1 MKAISVKQPWAYL
14 LCAGIKGIENRTWK
28 LPDKYKG
35 KRVLIHASAKTDK
48 EPYMLFDDAQIDAV
62 GNDIMDVVAS
72 YHNTSAIIGSV
83 VFTDSVINHQSV
95 WAEKTHMA
103 KLGEHEL
110 PSCLYHPYK
119 PIYNWVASDPILFDK
134 PIAAKGKLG
143 FWEYKETISMGYHG
157 LKEGMIVDFLLG
169 DEWKIGYGTILYFDD
184 NSGLPVVEMNY
195 PGHDG
200 CRWAHEYSLDSIRP
214 SAL

>member
-14 LCAGIKGIENRTWK
+14 LCAGIKGIENRTWI
-28 LPDKYKG
+28 LPEKYKG

-48 EPYMLFDDAQIDAV
+48 EPYMLFDDAQIDAI

-72 YHNTSAIIGSV
+72 YHNVSAIIGSV

-110 PSCLYHPYK
+110 PSCLYPPYK
-119 PIYNWVASDPILFDK
+119 PTYNWVASDPILFDK
-134 PIAAKGKLG
+134 PIAAKGKLS
-143 FWEYKETISMGYHG
+143 FWNFDIPKDRRHHHYWIEDGTLYETYWTIRGNRYRELYK
-157 LKEGMIVDFLLG
+157 V
-169 DEWKIGYGTILYFDD
+169 
-184 NSGLPVVEMNY
+184 NY
-195 PGHDG
+195 PD
-200 CRWAHEYSLDSIRP
+200 RKTVNDEELSRIEILNA
-214 SAL
+214 